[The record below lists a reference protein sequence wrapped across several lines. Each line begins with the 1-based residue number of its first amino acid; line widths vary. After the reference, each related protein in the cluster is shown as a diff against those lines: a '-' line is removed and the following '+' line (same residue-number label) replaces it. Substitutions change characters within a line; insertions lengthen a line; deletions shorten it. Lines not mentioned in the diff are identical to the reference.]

1 MGAALAHRGP
11 DDQGAHV
18 DGVVGLGFRRLSII
32 DLEGG
37 HQPMADG
44 DRTVWVVFN
53 GEIYNFRELRR
64 ELETLGHR
72 FRTLCDTEV
81 IVHGYKQW
89 GTGVLD
95 RLNGMFGLAIW
106 DAKRE
111 RLLLARDA
119 MGIKPLYYHV
129 ADGRLSFGS
138 EVGAILAG
146 LKRRP
151 SVDVRALHD
160 LLSYGYTPSPRT
172 LWEGVR
178 KLAPGTMAI
187 VESGQLRL
195 ERWYLS
201 RPTPWQGRL
210 NEVDAAEE
218 LRAVYE
224 RALERQLV
232 SDVPLGLLLSGG
244 VDSAL
249 LLALMSRGGRRWHTY
264 TVGYGCTLDVNDE
277 LADAADT
284 AGAFGADHAEV
295 MLDDDDFERQ
305 FVTIVGRLE
314 EPIAASSIVPMYHVC
329 ARARQDVKVALIGQ
343 GPDELFGG
351 YLRHLGVLHGQRW
364 RQLPRWNRDLIA
376 AAVRRLPRQEGLK
389 RAVQALA
396 TADRGERYK
405 DVLSILPRPTAAE
418 LLRPEHR
425 ADLDASSSPDWW
437 SELEP
442 LLADADELGG
452 FLAVELRSALPDK
465 LLMYGDKLSMA
476 HGLEVRVPYLDR
488 EVVEFVERLPSHA
501 KVALGQRKRLHRQV
515 CRSLLPPAIL
525 RRKKRGFAV
534 DAVDRWF
541 RADRP
546 GMVDTYLLD
555 PSARIGDYLDLDAI
569 GRLVDAHRRGAS
581 DHHKIL
587 FNLIALEA
595 WLRADA
601 ESAGRTNAAA

>member
-1 MGAALAHRGP
+1 
-11 DDQGAHV
+11 
-18 DGVVGLGFRRLSII
+18 
-32 DLEGG
+32 
-37 HQPMADG
+37 
-44 DRTVWVVFN
+44 
-53 GEIYNFRELRR
+53 
-64 ELETLGHR
+64 
-72 FRTLCDTEV
+72 
-81 IVHGYKQW
+81 
-89 GTGVLD
+89 
-95 RLNGMFGLAIW
+95 
-106 DAKRE
+106 
-111 RLLLARDA
+111 
-119 MGIKPLYYHV
+119 
-129 ADGRLSFGS
+129 
-138 EVGAILAG
+138 
-146 LKRRP
+146 
-151 SVDVRALHD
+151 
-160 LLSYGYTPSPRT
+160 
-172 LWEGVR
+172 
-178 KLAPGTMAI
+178 
-187 VESGQLRL
+187 
-195 ERWYLS
+195 
-201 RPTPWQGRL
+201 
-210 NEVDAAEE
+210 
-218 LRAVYE
+218 
-224 RALERQLV
+224 
-232 SDVPLGLLLSGG
+232 
-244 VDSAL
+244 
-249 LLALMSRGGRRWHTY
+249 
-264 TVGYGCTLDVNDE
+264 
-277 LADAADT
+277 
-284 AGAFGADHAEV
+284 
-295 MLDDDDFERQ
+295 MLDHDDYERQ
-305 FVTIVGRLE
+305 FMTIVGRLE

-364 RQLPRWNRDLIA
+364 RQLPGWTRDLVA
-376 AAVRRLPRQEGLK
+376 AAVRGLPRHEGLK

-396 TADRGERYK
+396 TADRGERYR

-425 ADLDASSSPDWW
+425 GDLDPSSGPDWW

-476 HGLEVRVPYLDR
+476 HGLEVRVPFLDR

-501 KVALGQRKRLHRQV
+501 KVALGQRKRLHRRV

-541 RADRP
+541 RAGRP

-569 GRLVDAHRRGAS
+569 GRLVDAHRRGAA

-601 ESAGRTNAAA
+601 ESAGRTHAAA

>member
-1 MGAALAHRGP
+1 
-11 DDQGAHV
+11 
-18 DGVVGLGFRRLSII
+18 
-32 DLEGG
+32 
-37 HQPMADG
+37 MADG

-53 GEIYNFRELRR
+53 GEIYNFRELRG
-64 ELETLGHR
+64 ELEALGHR
-72 FRTLCDTEV
+72 FRTRCDTET

-106 DAKRE
+106 DGKRE

-138 EVGAILAG
+138 EIGAILAG
-146 LKRRP
+146 LRQRP

-187 VESGQLRL
+187 VEAGQLRI
-195 ERWYLS
+195 ERWYLN
-201 RPTPWQGRL
+201 RPTPSQDRI

-232 SDVPLGLLLSGG
+232 SDVPVGLLLSGG

-264 TVGYGCTLDVNDE
+264 TVGYGRTLDVKDE

-295 MLDDDDFERQ
+295 VLDHDDFERQ
-305 FVTIVGRLE
+305 FVAIIGRLE

-329 ARARQDVKVALIGQ
+329 ARAQQDVKVALVGQ

-364 RQLPRWNRDLIA
+364 RQVPSWTRDLVA
-376 AAVRRLPRQEGLK
+376 AAVRRLPRHEGLK

-396 TADRGERYK
+396 TADRGERYR
-405 DVLSILPRPTAAE
+405 DVLSILPRPSAAE

-425 ADLDASSSPDWW
+425 TDLDLSAGPDWW

-488 EVVEFVERLPSHA
+488 EVAEFVERLPSHA
-501 KVALGQRKRLHRQV
+501 KVALGQRKRLHRRV

-546 GMVDTYLLD
+546 GMVDIYLLD
-555 PSARIGDYLDLDAI
+555 RSARIGAYLDLGAI
-569 GRLVDAHRRGAS
+569 GRLVDEHRRGAA

-601 ESAGRTNAAA
+601 ESACRTNAAA